1 MSDERRVD
9 ERPVGGRSVDAR
21 PVDERPVG
29 WRRRAKVAIVSTLG
43 GGVVRLLARTW
54 RMSTRGED
62 AFAALRATGAP
73 MVIVLW
79 HGELLPILWQHR
91 DQGISVLISTHS
103 DGEIIARICQSLGC
117 RTVRGSSSRGGA
129 RALLELVRELD
140 GGHEVA
146 VTPDGPRGPRR
157 EFAPGAVV
165 AAMRAGV
172 PVIAFGATVDRAWR
186 LRSWDRFVIPK
197 PFARVTIA
205 YSAGE
210 RPHATSPREAEA
222 EAPRFRALLMSVC
235 GPDEA

>member
-1 MSDERRVD
+1 M
-9 ERPVGGRSVDAR
+9 
-21 PVDERPVG
+21 
-29 WRRRAKVAIVSTLG
+29 
-43 GGVVRLLARTW
+43 RLLASTW
-54 RMSTRGED
+54 RMSTRGAE
-62 AFAALRATGAP
+62 ALEAVRAAGTP

-91 DQGISVLISTHS
+91 DQGISVLISTHA
-103 DGEIIARICQSLGC
+103 DGEIIARICKSLGC

-129 RALLELVRELD
+129 RALLELVRELE

-197 PFARVTIA
+197 PFAKVSIA

-210 RPHATSPREAEA
+210 RVTATSPREAET

-235 GPDEA
+235 GQDET

>member
-1 MSDERRVD
+1 MSDER
-9 ERPVGGRSVDAR
+9 PA
-21 PVDERPVG
+21 G
-29 WRRRAKVAIVSTLG
+29 WRRRAKVALAASLG
-43 GGVVRLLARTW
+43 GTLVRLLASTW
-54 RMSTRGED
+54 RMTTRNAGALD
-62 AFAALRATGAP
+62 ALRASGTP
-73 MVIVLW
+73 LVIVLW

-91 DQGISVLISTHS
+91 DQGVSVLISTHA
-103 DGEIIARICQSLGC
+103 DGEIIARICKALGC

-129 RALLELVRELD
+129 RALLELVRELE

-197 PFARVTIA
+197 PFAKVTIA
-205 YSAGE
+205 YSEGA
-210 RPHATSPREAEA
+210 RVVATGPREAEA

-235 GPDEA
+235 GPDEG

>member
-1 MSDERRVD
+1 ALASR
-9 ERPVGGRSVDAR
+9 
-21 PVDERPVG
+21 
-29 WRRRAKVAIVSTLG
+29 LG
-43 GGVVRLLARTW
+43 GAIVRLLGSTW
-54 RMSTRGED
+54 RMSTRNAE
-62 AFAALRATGAP
+62 ALETVRAGGAP

-91 DQGISVLISTHS
+91 GQGVSVLISTHA
-103 DGEIIARICQSLGC
+103 DGEIIARICEALGC

-129 RALLELVRELD
+129 RALLELVRELEA
-140 GGHEVA
+140 GHEVA

-186 LRSWDRFVIPK
+186 LRWWDRFVIPK

-210 RPHATSPREAEA
+210 RVAATSPREAEA
-222 EAPRFRALLMSVC
+222 EAPRFRDLLLSVC
-235 GPDEA
+235 GPDEG